1 MKIVITEKQLKLILS
16 KEIGDIDEESTTPST
31 STPPPPTT
39 STSSSSSTASSYP
52 SVTKWESGVTRGP
65 GNPIGNTKWADN
77 YKITRGKGNPLT

>member
-16 KEIGDIDEESTTPST
+16 KEIGDIDEESTAPATSTPST
-31 STPPPPTT
+31 PP
-39 STSSSSSTASSYP
+39 TSSSSSTSSYP